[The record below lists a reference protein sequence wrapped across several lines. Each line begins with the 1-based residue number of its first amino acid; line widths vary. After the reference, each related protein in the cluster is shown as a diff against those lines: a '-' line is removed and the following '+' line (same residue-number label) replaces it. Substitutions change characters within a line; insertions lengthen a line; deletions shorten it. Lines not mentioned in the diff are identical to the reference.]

1 MTDMPPPPGPSTDL
15 RVPAPAA
22 GQFSYHVRM
31 AAVFAL
37 AGETVESAS
46 ESVLAWAILANQ
58 WPDAEPA
65 AAEVANELVDQR
77 SAAVSESA
85 RSAALARA
93 RGLALDIEA
102 HHVSDALCQRRRH
115 HLRRGRGT
123 RRTMSVA
130 PTWAME

>member
-102 HHVSDALCQRRRH
+102 HHVSVGCVDEATLYANVADTISDAVEAL
-115 HLRRGRGT
+115 
-123 RRTMSVA
+123 VA
-130 PTWAME
+130 R